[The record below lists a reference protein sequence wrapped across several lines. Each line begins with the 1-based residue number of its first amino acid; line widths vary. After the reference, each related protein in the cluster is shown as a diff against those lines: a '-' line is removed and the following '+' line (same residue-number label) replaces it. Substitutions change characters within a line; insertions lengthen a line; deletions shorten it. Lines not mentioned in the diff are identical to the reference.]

1 MQPLLDM
8 FQKLPWWAKSA
19 FAFLFIVVGISVSD
33 LLSKNP
39 GLLSSLTKQS
49 ISTPLQISRTV
60 YNRQNQPIK
69 DVNVQVI
76 FDGPPVQLM
85 TDRNGYFQLEIP
97 AGKKRLQ
104 VILTKE
110 NFEIAREE
118 INLEADPNFNKIIYL
133 DPTKSPVKPTK

>member
-1 MQPLLDM
+1 M

-49 ISTPLQISRTV
+49 VSTPLQISRTV

>member
-19 FAFLFIVVGISVSD
+19 FAFLFIVVGISASD

-49 ISTPLQISRTV
+49 VSTPLQISRTV

>member
-19 FAFLFIVVGISVSD
+19 FAFLFIVAGISASD

-39 GLLSSLTKQS
+39 GLLSSLPKQS
-49 ISTPLQISRTV
+49 VSTPLQISRTI

-69 DVNVQVI
+69 DVQVQVI

-118 INLEADPNFNKIIYL
+118 VNLEADPNFNKIIYL
-133 DPTKSPVKPTK
+133 DPIKPVKPIK

>member
-19 FAFLFIVVGISVSD
+19 FAFLFIVVGISASD

-49 ISTPLQISRTV
+49 VSTPLQISRTV

-133 DPTKSPVKPTK
+133 DSIKPVKPIK

>member
-49 ISTPLQISRTV
+49 VSTPLQISRTV

-133 DPTKSPVKPTK
+133 DSIKPVKPIK

>member
-19 FAFLFIVVGISVSD
+19 FAFLFIVVGISVAD

-133 DPTKSPVKPTK
+133 DSIKPVKPIK

>member
-19 FAFLFIVVGISVSD
+19 FAFLFIVAGISASD

-49 ISTPLQISRTV
+49 VSTPLQISRTI

-69 DVNVQVI
+69 DVQVQVI

-118 INLEADPNFNKIIYL
+118 VNLEADPNFNKIIYL
-133 DPTKSPVKPTK
+133 DPIKPVKPIK

>member
-19 FAFLFIVVGISVSD
+19 FAFLFIVVGISASD

>member
-133 DPTKSPVKPTK
+133 DSIKPVKPIK